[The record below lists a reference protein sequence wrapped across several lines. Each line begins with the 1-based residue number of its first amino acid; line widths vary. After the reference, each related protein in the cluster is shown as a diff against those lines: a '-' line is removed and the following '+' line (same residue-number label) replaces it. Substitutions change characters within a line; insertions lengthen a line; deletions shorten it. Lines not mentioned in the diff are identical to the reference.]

1 MYWASLCVL
10 SWSAWNGQDQSA
22 RSYFAFQGWTTLA
35 CAFLARVPREICDPL
50 RNIEYLGGAQT
61 YTRLPELARGI
72 AIAEVISRTF
82 PRHLPGML

>member
-1 MYWASLCVL
+1 MHL
-10 SWSAWNGQDQSA
+10 
-22 RSYFAFQGWTTLA
+22 
-35 CAFLARVPREICDPL
+35 EICDPL

-82 PRHLPGML
+82 PRHLPGMFKKKGGRVPLMTRCRLRFLNQRAADGRCQPARS